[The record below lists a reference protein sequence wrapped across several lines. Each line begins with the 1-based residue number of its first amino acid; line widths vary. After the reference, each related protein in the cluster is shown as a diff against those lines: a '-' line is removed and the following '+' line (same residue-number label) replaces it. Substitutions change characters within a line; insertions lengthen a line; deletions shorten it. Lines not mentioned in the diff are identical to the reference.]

1 MLIHMIICIYRCTV
15 CMLYPL
21 YIHYLQIIWVNYNIS
36 LTWIVGQFGDDFPN
50 PNHYSRV
57 RSQWGRD
64 EIYPDIWWQ
73 TPWPLLIITVNL
85 PHQAM
90 ESQST
95 APPRSRSPPS
105 LDNEATLNACRRGK
119 NVSSKKACQR
129 HQTLD
134 CFLMFFV
141 LDHLTY
147 QCWWSNSHFFD
158 QIQTSNAVSNAG
170 ITVTETEGWHWTYHH
185 LVAVLHFWT

>member
-1 MLIHMIICIYRCTV
+1 MGMGQPPFQSPMLGVHPSQNWYKKPCIFDGKHR
-15 CMLYPL
+15 
-21 YIHYLQIIWVNYNIS
+21 
-36 LTWIVGQFGDDFPN
+36 
-50 PNHYSRV
+50 
-57 RSQWGRD
+57 
-64 EIYPDIWWQ
+64 
-73 TPWPLLIITVNL
+73 PLLIITVNL

-105 LDNEATLNACRRGK
+105 LDNEPTLNACCRGK

-147 QCWWSNSHFFD
+147 QCWWSNSRFFD

>member
-1 MLIHMIICIYRCTV
+1 VILTHFAKHGNGSTPIPIPNVGST
-15 CMLYPL
+15 
-21 YIHYLQIIWVNYNIS
+21 S
-36 LTWIVGQFGDDFPN
+36 LPKLVQETL
-50 PNHYSRV
+50 H
-57 RSQWGRD
+57 
-64 EIYPDIWWQ
+64 IWWQ

-105 LDNEATLNACRRGK
+105 LDNEPTLNACCRGK

-147 QCWWSNSHFFD
+147 QCWWSNSRFFD